1 MEVKVPDIGDF
12 SDVPVIN
19 ILVAVGDTVARE
31 DPLIELE
38 SDKATMEVPSPAA
51 GRIVSIAVKEGDKVA
66 EGSLILT
73 LEAAEILQ
81 TLVVAVLYN
90 ESDDPRP
97 GFNGPHAGDVD
108 HYMLRLLSPDIQKR
122 DDADPEE
129 GDILDHLALISSNL
143 EAMIDVADRDLA
155 ASTAGGRVLARA
167 ILGHAFEYADRLFVA
182 YKNLPGSL
190 EDLRALTTYAGARPF
205 RDRPQ
210 PPIRRISP
218 DCDAVISQLEIAR
231 TAAYVLS
238 HNFLGD
244 GDFQEPSKAPGVRQL
259 VQTTSTALSAAE
271 DLARQTSV
279 SAAEIDLISQ
289 PRGWADHMIG
299 LIDSWRL
306 EDAGSFR
313 FANQLVGRCFYSIE
327 QLTERAY
334 QTFTGAAE

>member
-1 MEVKVPDIGDF
+1 MNAI
-12 SDVPVIN
+12 I
-19 ILVAVGDTVARE
+19 AR
-31 DPLIELE
+31 
-38 SDKATMEVPSPAA
+38 PAA
-51 GRIVSIAVKEGDKVA
+51 GATPAPARAKGGPRRSPAPAEPGGARHPAPPAADDARNGAPGRAGRAPARSEGDA
-66 EGSLILT
+66 LA

-167 ILGHAFEYADRLFVA
+167 ILDHAFEYAYRLFIA

-210 PPIRRISP
+210 PPIRRVGADDEYDGPCSLTK
-218 DCDAVISQLEIAR
+218 SQLLMAME
-231 TAAYVLS
+231 TAA
-238 HNFLGD
+238 GD
-244 GDFQEPSKAPGVRQL
+244 LD
-259 VQTTSTALSAAE
+259 T
-271 DLARQTSV
+271 
-279 SAAEIDLISQ
+279 I
-289 PRGWADHMIG
+289 
-299 LIDSWRL
+299 
-306 EDAGSFR
+306 
-313 FANQLVGRCFYSIE
+313 NQLLMQAQAEQDDASAWLFVNAAQALTRHCGGMVDAAAGESI
-327 QLTERAY
+327 LGGHDRWNFGPNFATAGKA
-334 QTFTGAAE
+334 GAA